1 MKPRKALENVAAYPI
16 SPIRRRG
23 KIRLDLNESTRGCS
37 PKVLAALR
45 EIQWEDV
52 GAYPEYG
59 KLTAQ
64 IAGFHHIRAGQ
75 LLLTNGA
82 DDGIRTL
89 MQAYIDPGDELIL
102 ANPTF
107 GIIAIH
113 AKVMGATLKPVAY
126 ATDLAFP
133 VAGFLEA
140 ITQHTRLIAIVRPDS
155 PTGAV
160 ISIGNLRRIL
170 KAAPHALVM
179 LDETYHHFL
188 GESLINWIDEFP
200 NLIIMQSFSKAY
212 CLAGLRCGFV
222 AANPA
227 IIRELRKVDPPFSLN
242 NLGVIAVR
250 AAVDDQAYL
259 ESVVNDVRREKAW
272 LIAQFQSL
280 ELPVRDSAANFILV
294 KFGESAKP
302 VVDALI
308 ARDIFIKS
316 LDKIP
321 LLCGWARIAIGT
333 REEHRALLIALKRII
348 LKEWL

>member
-1 MKPRKALENVAAYPI
+1 MKPRKTLENVSAYPI
-16 SPIRRRG
+16 SSIRRRG

-52 GAYPEYG
+52 GAYPEYHDL
-59 KLTAQ
+59 KAQ
-64 IAGFHHIRAGQ
+64 IAEFHHIRAEQ

-89 MQAYIDPGDELIL
+89 MQTYIDPGDELIL
-102 ANPTF
+102 ADPTF

-113 AKVMGATLKPVAY
+113 AKVMGATLKPVPY
-126 ATDLAFP
+126 AADLAFP
-133 VAGFLEA
+133 TVGFLDA

-160 ISIGNLRRIL
+160 ISREALRQL
-170 KAAPHALVM
+170 LQGAPRALVM

-227 IIRELRKVDPPFSLN
+227 IIREMSKVDPPFSLN

-250 AAVDDQAYL
+250 AALADTAHL
-259 ESVVNDVRREKAW
+259 TWVVNDVRREKAW
-272 LIAQFQSL
+272 LIEQFQSL

-294 KFGESAKP
+294 NFGESSKA

-308 ARDIFIKS
+308 ERDILIKS

-321 LLCGWARIAIGT
+321 LLRGWVRIAVGT
-333 REEHRALLIALKRII
+333 REEHRAVLQALRLCI
-348 LKEWL
+348 